1 MHSMELLADDV
12 ADLIRVTAPE
22 GADVVG
28 LSMGGY
34 VALALAERHPELLRS
49 LVLANTRCRADTAE
63 GRAGREATIIEAVTR
78 GRAALAGR
86 LLQVFLPPDADRLVA
101 ARVRTMIEST
111 PVETLVADVRGMW
124 DRPDRG
130 SVLSGLDLPVLC
142 LAGRRD
148 ALVAVEEVE
157 EMAELAGGTLEV
169 IADAGHLPP
178 METPDEFNHL
188 LARFWA
194 DLS

>member
-1 MHSMELLADDV
+1 MELLADDV

-78 GRAALAGR
+78 GRAAL
-86 LLQVFLPPDADRLVA
+86 
-101 ARVRTMIEST
+101 
-111 PVETLVADVRGMW
+111 
-124 DRPDRG
+124 
-130 SVLSGLDLPVLC
+130 DLPVLC